1 MTEVP
6 ASLTARDCDEL
17 VFISQSAMQL
27 CKMQIGEP
35 VIVRGDEHSVVKS
48 VWPTSEKSL
57 LSVLLTKAGNKFICM
72 YVDIFEIYI
81 ICIYYLK
88 YENVCVCALIEHY
101 RY

>member
-72 YVDIFEIYI
+72 YVDI
-81 ICIYYLK
+81 IYYLK
-88 YENVCVCALIEHY
+88 YANVCVCALIEHY